1 MTPAQFE
8 QQCRALAAASAGL
21 PGPWVWAEPRPGRAQ
36 GYLSQS
42 FEWTLADQRH
52 RRADAAAGCGS
63 DDDAV
68 LLECGS
74 VDGAAEEEDA
84 STLRRGSQGE
94 PRAAAVRTEA
104 HVALSPVYGQPLLLF
119 NLLDAASGALL
130 PHAEVCEL
138 LERWLPQPAR
148 DGAAPAAPGVTQQE
162 HPVLGLPY
170 YALHGCETAAL
181 TAKMGHME
189 ADPGYVVG
197 WLSLLGPLVGV
208 SVPLALATG

>member
-21 PGPWVWAEPRPGRAQ
+21 PAPWAWAEPRPGCAH

-42 FEWTLADQRH
+42 FEWTVADRW
-52 RRADAAAGCGS
+52 RANAAAGGGS

-74 VDGAAEEEDA
+74 VDGTAEEEDA
-84 STLRRGSQGE
+84 STLRRGSQAE

-104 HVALSPVYGQPLLLF
+104 HVVLSPVYGQPLLLF

-130 PHAEVCEL
+130 PHTEVCGL
-138 LERWLPQPAR
+138 LERWLPQPVR

-181 TAKMGHME
+181 MATMGHTE